1 MGISHCLNP
10 AHLTASDDVTRGPE
24 RGAFSQ
30 TAVQGGLPRVLTFRP
45 LLSVFTSVYEDVSW
59 ES

>member
-1 MGISHCLNP
+1 MRELLQTVDVGASHCLNP

-30 TAVQGGLPRVLTFRP
+30 TAVHRGLSRVLTITP
-45 LLSVFTSVYEDVSW
+45 AHVHLCL
-59 ES
+59 